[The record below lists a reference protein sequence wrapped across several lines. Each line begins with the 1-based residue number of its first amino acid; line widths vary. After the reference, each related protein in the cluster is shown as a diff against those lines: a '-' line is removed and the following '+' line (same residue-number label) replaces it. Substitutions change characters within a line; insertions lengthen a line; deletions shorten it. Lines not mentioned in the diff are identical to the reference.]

1 MTDIE
6 IGGDFVDVG
15 TPEVTIAFFASGATA
30 KFNVASVEVTEY
42 VVKSRITRTNGYQ
55 CATAEVV
62 VPRGVV
68 TAATGDRLEIW
79 SKKDDGSSYKEF
91 DGYLNSVNPQGSTVV
106 LFAYD
111 KLYEAVRLDAANKTY
126 DKVIDTQAGRVY
138 KIFEDLLSQ
147 TGLSYTD
154 GTTIQDTTATGIT
167 LDKFVCNDNDI
178 FDRLV
183 ALAKSVNWQ
192 FYYHPNTDKVYFE
205 PKGYSNAGSALV
217 VGSNI
222 VGKPQWT
229 SNTTEMVNVLTLK
242 GAVTSVRT
250 TELFSGD
257 GSTTTF
263 NLTNVPTITQVQ
275 YPIGTVKTGGV
286 LNSTATYDYYI
297 NDFVTSDGT
306 HIPKIKFLVA
316 PAVGVNNIQVDYA
329 YDEPTPITVN
339 GPSLS
344 RSTYGDFK
352 KTIVLNTALTV
363 QDAYTFGNTLVTNFS
378 SPFLSASFKYYD
390 NSASNDYF
398 VGRSISV
405 TDSIN
410 NYTNQTLIISKQIVS
425 YPNPVNEIQA
435 GQKEW
440 RLADAVAD
448 LQDRLARVEQA
459 GAGQNNSSTIAQ
471 GAGAPVNL
479 SRYTLVETVTNVNDQ
494 VIYNIR
500 QAYNTRKKYNN
511 QGTNISTTTYTY

>member
-1 MTDIE
+1 MADIE

-15 TPEVTIAFFASGATA
+15 TPEVTGVFFSPSATA
-30 KFNVASVEVTEY
+30 RFDVAGTEVTDY

-62 VPRGVV
+62 VPRGSV

-79 SKKDDGSSYKEF
+79 TKKDDGSNYKEF
-91 DGYLNSVNPQGSTVV
+91 DGYLNSVNPQGATVV

-126 DKVIDTQAGRVY
+126 DKVIDAELGKVY
-138 KIFEDLLSQ
+138 KIFEDLLDQ
-147 TGLSYTD
+147 TTLSYTD
-154 GTTIQDTTATGIT
+154 GTTIQDTTPTGIT

-192 FYYHPNTDKVYFE
+192 FYYHPDTDKVYFE
-205 PKGYSNAGSALV
+205 PKGYASAGAALV
-217 VGSNI
+217 VGEGI
-222 VGKPQWT
+222 VNKPQWT
-229 SNTTEMVNVLTLK
+229 SNTTEMVNVLTIK

-257 GSTTTF
+257 GATTTF
-263 NLTNVPTITQVQ
+263 NLANVPKTTQVQ

-306 HIPKIKFLVA
+306 HIPQVKFVAA
-316 PAVGVNNIQVDYA
+316 PAVGVNNIQVDYS

-339 GPSLS
+339 GPSVS
-344 RSTYGDFK
+344 RDTYGDFK
-352 KTIVLNTALTV
+352 KTVVLNTALTV

-378 SPFLSASFKYYD
+378 NPFLSASFKYYD

-410 NYTNQTLIISKQIVS
+410 SYTNQVLIISKQIIN
-425 YPNPVNEIQA
+425 YPSPINEIQA

-471 GAGAPVNL
+471 GAGAPVSF
-479 SRYTLVETVTNVNDQ
+479 SRYSLTETVTNVNDQ